1 VRWHSGET
9 RYRDDA
15 RDNSSA
21 LDGFRTLRYGWLKVA
36 YHPCEV
42 AHEVWSLLV
51 KQGYRRDFRSCGT
64 DCTLPRGAPVAVG
77 AVEPR

>member
-1 VRWHSGET
+1 
-9 RYRDDA
+9 
-15 RDNSSA
+15 
-21 LDGFRTLRYGWLKVA
+21 LRYGWLKVA

-64 DCTLPRGAPVAVG
+64 DCTFPRGAPVAVG